1 MKFDRLALG
10 KNLVSCSGAP
20 GSHWCS
26 YLQLKIEGL
35 SFAGL
40 PAGIYFQ
47 DIPLLP
53 VVKRNNAWG
62 SDYIIPK
69 HPDLEDYFI
78 KNEIIIQSI
87 EFKETFFEDKHLEK
101 RNSLQRDFREDEL
114 GQTHQLYIH

>member
-1 MKFDRLALG
+1 MVK
-10 KNLVSCSGAP
+10 CSVAH

-35 SFAGL
+35 SFSGL
-40 PAGIYFQ
+40 PAGIYFR
-47 DIPLLP
+47 DNAAIPVP
-53 VVKRNNAWG
+53 QKNNVCG
-62 SDYIIPK
+62 SDHIVPK
-69 HPDLEDYFI
+69 NPDLEDYFI

-114 GQTHQLYIH
+114 GQTNQLYIH